1 MILRSKKEIT
11 KFQILVEIAAHQPDV
26 MQKEIANR
34 IGITPQAVS
43 EYIKDLVME
52 GLLYSDGRIRY
63 RVTKNGVEWVLER
76 AIELKKYARFVMED
90 IVSHVSVATAIA
102 REKFSKGDPVSL
114 MMKNGL
120 LYAGKDGDVTGITI
134 MDADEGEDIGVTDLK
149 GMISFPPVNIT
160 ICKVPRVEKGGSRN
174 VDYEMLKKQ
183 SQKKPFIAAIGVE
196 ALISLQKIKVR
207 PDILFG
213 AKESVIEAAFHG
225 LSSLVVS
232 VDEEVPSL
240 LNRLEAEGI
249 NYEVMD
255 LMCPGS
261 HRNGIHP

>member
-11 KFQILVEIAAHQPDV
+11 KFQILVEIAGHQPDV
-26 MQKEIANR
+26 MQKEIARR

-43 EYIKDLVME
+43 EYIKDLVNE
-52 GLLYSDGRIRY
+52 GLLFSDGRVRY

-76 AIELKKYARFVMED
+76 AKELKKYARFVMED

-102 REKFSKGDPVSL
+102 SQKLSKGDRVHL
-114 MMKNGL
+114 IMENGL
-120 LYAGKDGDVTGITI
+120 LYAGKEGNVTGVTM
-134 MDADEGEDIGVTDLK
+134 MDADQGEDVGVTDLK
-149 GMISFPPVNIT
+149 GMIRFEPVNIT

-174 VDYEMLKKQ
+174 VDYEMLKEQ
-183 SQKKPFIAAIGVE
+183 SHRKPFIAAIGVE
-196 ALISLQKIKVR
+196 ALISLQKINIK

-232 VDEEVPSL
+232 VDEEVPGL
-240 LNRLEAEGI
+240 LNRLETEGI
-249 NYEVMD
+249 NYEVKD
-255 LMCPGS
+255 LILS
-261 HRNGIHP
+261 R

>member
-26 MQKEIANR
+26 MQKEIADR

-43 EYIKDLVME
+43 EYVKDLVSQ
-52 GLLYSDGRIRY
+52 GLLYSDGRVRY

-102 REKFSKGDPVSL
+102 RERFTRGQAVSL
-114 MMKNGL
+114 KMENGL
-120 LYAGKDGDVTGITI
+120 LYAGTEGEVTGTTI
-134 MDADEGEDIGVTDLK
+134 SDAEEGEDVGVTDLK
-149 GMISFPPVNIT
+149 GMIGFPPVNIT
-160 ICKVPRVEKGGSRN
+160 ICKVPRVEKGGSRS

-183 SQKKPFIAAIGVE
+183 SKEKPYIAAIGVE
-196 ALISLQKIKVR
+196 ALVSLRKISVQ
-207 PDILFG
+207 PNILFG
-213 AKESVIEAAFHG
+213 AKESVVEAAFHG

-240 LNRLEAEGI
+240 LNRLEAEGL
-249 NYEVMD
+249 NYEVVD
-255 LMCPGS
+255 LS
-261 HRNGIHP
+261 K

>member
-26 MQKEIANR
+26 MQKEIADK

-43 EYIKDLVME
+43 EYIKDLVSD
-52 GLLYSDGRIRY
+52 GLLYSDGRVRY
-63 RVTKNGVEWVLER
+63 RVTKKGIEWVLER
-76 AIELKKYARFVMED
+76 AQELKKYARFVMED

-102 REKFSKGDPVSL
+102 MEKFKKGQKVSL
-114 MMKNGL
+114 WMENGL
-120 LYAGKDGDVTGITI
+120 LYAGLKGDVTGVTI
-134 MDADEGEDIGVTDLK
+134 SDAVEGEDVGVTDLK

-174 VDYEMLKKQ
+174 VDYEMLKKHVEN
-183 SQKKPFIAAIGVE
+183 KPYIAAIGVE
-196 ALISLQKIKVR
+196 ALVSLRKINIQ
-207 PDILFG
+207 PGILFG
-213 AKESVIEAAFHG
+213 AKESVVEAAFHG

-240 LNRLEAEGI
+240 LNRLESEGL
-249 NYEVMD
+249 NYEVVD
-255 LMCPGS
+255 LGK
-261 HRNGIHP
+261 